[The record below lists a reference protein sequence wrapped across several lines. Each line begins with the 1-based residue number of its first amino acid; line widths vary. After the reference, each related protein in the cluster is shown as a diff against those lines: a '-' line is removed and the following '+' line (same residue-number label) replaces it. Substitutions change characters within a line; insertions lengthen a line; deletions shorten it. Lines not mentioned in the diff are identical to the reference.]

1 MSLQENL
8 KMFYLGLS
16 NNTPY
21 MYKNAD
27 LTTHAM
33 IVGMSGSGKTGLGI
47 ALLEEAMIDNIPSF
61 VIDPKGDLTNLALS
75 FSKLKA
81 DEFAPFVDENE
92 MQTLEISRKNLA
104 EQKAQIWQNG
114 LQNSYQSKER
124 IKLLKDS
131 SDVRIYTPKSD
142 SGLQLSL
149 LSDFIAPDL
158 DDEALNEYVK
168 CAL

>member
-1 MSLQENL
+1 
-8 KMFYLGLS
+8 MFYLGLL

-81 DEFAPFVDENE
+81 DEFAPFIDENE
-92 MQTLEISRKNLA
+92 MQTLGISRKNLA
-104 EQKAQIWQNG
+104 EQKVQIWQNG
-114 LQNSYQSKER
+114 LQIHTKAKSESNS
-124 IKLLKDS
+124 
-131 SDVRIYTPKSD
+131 
-142 SGLQLSL
+142 
-149 LSDFIAPDL
+149 
-158 DDEALNEYVK
+158 
-168 CAL
+168 

>member
-21 MYKNAD
+21 MYKN
-27 LTTHAM
+27 
-33 IVGMSGSGKTGLGI
+33 
-47 ALLEEAMIDNIPSF
+47 AMIDNIPSF

-81 DEFAPFVDENE
+81 DEFAPFIDENE
-92 MQTLEISRKNLA
+92 MQTLGISCKNLA

-114 LQNSYQSKER
+114 LQIHTKAKSESNS
-124 IKLLKDS
+124 
-131 SDVRIYTPKSD
+131 
-142 SGLQLSL
+142 
-149 LSDFIAPDL
+149 
-158 DDEALNEYVK
+158 
-168 CAL
+168 

>member
-1 MSLQENL
+1 
-8 KMFYLGLS
+8 MFYLGLS

-81 DEFAPFVDENE
+81 DEFAPFIDENE
-92 MQTLEISRKNLA
+92 MQTLGISRKNLA
-104 EQKAQIWQNG
+104 EQEAQIWQNG

-168 CAL
+168 CTL

>member
-81 DEFAPFVDENE
+81 DEFAPFVDKNE
-92 MQTLEISRKNLA
+92 MQILGISRKNLA
-104 EQKAQIWQNG
+104 EQKAQIWQKWIAKFIPKQRAN
-114 LQNSYQSKER
+114 QT
-124 IKLLKDS
+124 LK
-131 SDVRIYTPKSD
+131 R
-142 SGLQLSL
+142 Q
-149 LSDFIAPDL
+149 
-158 DDEALNEYVK
+158 
-168 CAL
+168 